1 MRRATS
7 AAQGLRR
14 HFLWRPS
21 LAWLGEGAEAIAR
34 PPDVARTGN
43 EGTRRGTVHRLVS
56 ARKHSSPT
64 AVERV
69 EAEAYSCRRTEAC
82 VRKMTAAVRRV
93 LLPLSAVCLLS
104 VVDGFRLLPMPLP
117 RGVSQVQNSGGCG
130 RFDGSRCAAAR
141 RSSGARTARM
151 AQASDYVPVPKPL
164 LDKVNFPMDLKGLSI
179 AELKQLSYELRWET
193 IEQVSRTGG
202 HLSSSL
208 GVTELTVALHYVF
221 NTPDDK
227 IIWDVAH
234 QCYPHK
240 MLTGRRSRFPTLR
253 QWNGLSG
260 FTKRKESEYDCFGAG
275 HSSTSISAA
284 LGMSVGK
291 QLTGK
296 TVNNCIAVIGDG
308 AITGGMAY
316 EAMNCAGYLK
326 QRMIVVLNDNGQV
339 SLPTGTPSA
348 AGVAPVG
355 ALSASSTKVLTS
367 REFLDAR
374 EAAKGLSKLLPN
386 DLQKIVRKAD
396 EVARSALSENE
407 HAQLWEELGFYYLGP
422 IDGHDLDNLVP
433 ILENL
438 RDSDSQKPVLLH
450 IKTEKGKGYAP
461 ALKAP
466 DRMHGVA
473 QFDIST
479 GQQKKGA
486 GGGPPSYTNVF
497 STTLCEL
504 ARQDP
509 TVVGITAAMPGGTG
523 LDYFGKFFPKRTF
536 DVGIAEQHA
545 VTFAAG
551 MAVEGLKPFC
561 AIYSTFL
568 QRGYD
573 QVVHDCVIQSLPV
586 RFMIDRAGLV
596 GNDGPTHHGC
606 YDLAYLGT
614 LPNIVVMAPADEIEL
629 MRMIKTAWVIDDK
642 PSCVRYP
649 RGNGYG
655 AEGLNKLFGYSFE
668 EAPGP
673 GDVSAIKV
681 GEGRV
686 VRRADPEKK
695 LKVAL
700 LTIGTRLEQAVKAAG
715 MLTEETA
722 DVGVTVADAR
732 FMKPLDK
739 EMILQLAD
747 THDVLVTAEEGSVGG
762 FGEHVLS
769 LLTNEGALDDGKCR
783 VRTMVIPDEFIEAGG
798 QKQQYDIAGLTA
810 KHIAATALK
819 ALDRPGLA
827 LDVMAKGETVLA
839 GEAPTVA

>member
-1 MRRATS
+1 M
-7 AAQGLRR
+7 G
-14 HFLWRPS
+14 
-21 LAWLGEGAEAIAR
+21 G
-34 PPDVARTGN
+34 PPGFYTGPERTPI
-43 EGTRRGTVHRLVS
+43 LD
-56 ARKHSSPT
+56 
-64 AVERV
+64 
-69 EAEAYSCRRTEAC
+69 
-82 VRKMTAAVRRV
+82 
-93 LLPLSAVCLLS
+93 S
-104 VVDGFRLLPMPLP
+104 VVEP
-117 RGVSQVQNSGGCG
+117 RDMN
-130 RFDGSRCAAAR
+130 
-141 RSSGARTARM
+141 
-151 AQASDYVPVPKPL
+151 
-164 LDKVNFPMDLKGLSI
+164 GLSLP
-179 AELKQLSYELRWET
+179 ELKQLAHELRWDT
-193 IEQVSRTGG
+193 IRAVSKTGG
-202 HLSSSL
+202 HLGSSL
-208 GVTELTVALHYVF
+208 GVVELTVALHKVF
-221 NTPDDK
+221 DAPEDR
-227 IIWDVAH
+227 ILWDVSH

-240 MLTGRRSRFPTLR
+240 ILTGRRSRMGTLR
-253 QWNGLSG
+253 QQGGLSG
-260 FTKRKESEYDCFGAG
+260 FQKRAESEYDCFGAG
-275 HSSTSISAA
+275 HSTTSISAA

-291 QLTGK
+291 SQKGK
-296 TVNNCIAVIGDG
+296 QQNNCIAVIGDG
-308 AITGGMAY
+308 AITGGMAF
-316 EAMNCAGYLK
+316 EAMNNANYL
-326 QRMIVVLNDNGQV
+326 QARMITVLNDNGQV

-348 AGVAPVG
+348 GGVVPSG
-355 ALSASSTKVLTS
+355 ALSAYTS
-367 REFLDAR
+367 RLISSKPFADFR
-374 EAAKGLSKLLPN
+374 QVAKGISSLFPEEIQQIN
-386 DLQKIVRKAD
+386 AKID
-396 EVARSALSENE
+396 EYARGIVTGGTLF
-407 HAQLWEELGFYYLGP
+407 EELGFYYIGP
-422 IDGHDLDNLVP
+422 VDGHDLDNLVP

-438 RDSDSQKPVLLH
+438 RDTPSNKPVLLH
-450 IKTEKGKGYAP
+450 LKTEKGYGYQP
-461 ALKAP
+461 AMTASDK
-466 DRMHGVA
+466 MHGVA
-473 QFDIST
+473 KFDVATGKQF
-479 GQQKKGA
+479 KGA
-486 GGGPPSYTNVF
+486 PAPAGAPPKPSSLTSVF
-497 STTLCEL
+497 ANELCRIAETD
-504 ARQDP
+504 RDII
-509 TVVGITAAMPGGTG
+509 GITAAMPGGTG
-523 LDYFGKFFPKRTF
+523 MDIFGRRFPKRTY

-551 MAVEGLKPFC
+551 LAVEGLKPFC
-561 AIYSTFL
+561 CIYSTFM

-573 QVVHDCVIQSLPV
+573 QLVHDVVIQNLPV
-586 RFMIDRAGLV
+586 RFILDRAGLV
-596 GNDGPTHHGC
+596 GNDGPTHHGSF
-606 YDLAYLGT
+606 DLTYLGCM
-614 LPNIVVMAPADEIEL
+614 PNLVIMAPAEEIEL
-629 MRMIKTAWVIDDK
+629 MNMIQTAWVIDDK

-739 EMILQLAD
+739 EMILQLAE

-769 LLTNEGALDDGKCR
+769 LLTNEGALDGGKCR